1 MVETWDGSAWTE
13 VGDLNTARRY
23 FSVAGNTSYAIAM
36 GGANPGGNVAA
47 NESWNGSAWT
57 EVADLGTTGSNFGG
71 AGTSVAAIAIGGE
84 DPRGTA
90 TEEWTVP
97 GVTKTL
103 SVS

>member
-1 MVETWDGSAWTE
+1 M
-13 VGDLNTARRY
+13 NTARRY
-23 FSVAGNTSYAIAM
+23 FSVAGTPSSAIAM
-36 GGANPGGNVAA
+36 GGANPGGNVQA
-47 NESWNGSAWT
+47 NESWNGSTWT
-57 EVADLGTTGSNFGG
+57 EVADLATTGSNFGG

-103 SVS
+103 TVS